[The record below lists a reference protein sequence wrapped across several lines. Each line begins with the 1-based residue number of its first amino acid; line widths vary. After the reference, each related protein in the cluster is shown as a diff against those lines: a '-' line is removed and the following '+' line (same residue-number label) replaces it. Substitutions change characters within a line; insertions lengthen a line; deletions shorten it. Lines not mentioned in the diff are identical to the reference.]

1 MKKTA
6 LFVWFLFCATLTL
19 PGFSGDKFAN
29 WPQLKAFHT
38 VMSET
43 FHPSE
48 TGNLEPLKKR
58 SGELVQKAKD
68 LASAAIPKEF
78 ANKEVEAAVKK
89 LSTDSQA
96 LDKLVQAKA
105 ADDVLKKSLSDL
117 HDVFHT
123 IVEKCQPNDP
133 HHGHDHGTHP
143 HSH

>member
-1 MKKTA
+1 
-6 LFVWFLFCATLTL
+6 
-19 PGFSGDKFAN
+19 
-29 WPQLKAFHT
+29 
-38 VMSET
+38 MSET